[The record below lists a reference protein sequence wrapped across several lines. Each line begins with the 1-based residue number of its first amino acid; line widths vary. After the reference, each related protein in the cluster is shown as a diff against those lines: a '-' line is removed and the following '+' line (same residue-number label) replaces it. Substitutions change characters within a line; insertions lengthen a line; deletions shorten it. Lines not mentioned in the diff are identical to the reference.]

1 MPGKLKAKIVAGR
14 HLPVMDRASDLTDA
28 FVEVKFGNTTFKTD
42 VCPKSLNP
50 QWNSEWFKFEVDDED
65 LQDEPLQIT
74 VLDHDTYSAND
85 AIGKV
90 YIDIDPLLCS
100 EAASVIS
107 GWFPIYDTIHGIRG
121 EINVLVKVE
130 LFNDLNRFRQSSCGV
145 KFFCTTSIPRCY
157 HVATVHGFVEELV
170 VNEDPE
176 YQWIDRIR
184 TPRASNEARQRLI
197 SLMSGELQ
205 RKIGLKVLEMGGNA
219 VVGYLQCFDLEGESG
234 LVVRAIGTAC
244 TLDKL
249 SSGSV
254 SNTNTNTH
262 VHPTA
267 AAAPSHLAH
276 GCRSTHN
283 SPVHSACNSQRLT
296 QNFSVSV
303 PTLIFTGMRESGEVS
318 DRRAETVF
326 GEEVPLFSV
335 PPTPFR
341 ALPSSSP
348 PPFTPSKP
356 CSRQSSSSDTDLSLT
371 PKTEKPLQV
380 RHRPGIY
387 FCPSSPTLPTDTLS
401 FAGSDAVVCGHGSG
415 HRITNPPLSPISY
428 NQSDS
433 ALLRKSVSFNEDL
446 LLAASGMGSGGS
458 AGKEAG
464 PLKMLLRQQTQTAL
478 EQREF
483 PFFTLTSFPAG
494 FLVHAGGVVSA
505 RSVKLLDRIHNPDE
519 PETRDAWWEEI
530 RQEIKSHA
538 KALGC
543 HAVVGY
549 SESTSICEE
558 VCILSASGTAAILNP
573 RYMREGCLDFGNTD
587 HRFEDPSPRSCG
599 FCHIPYDELNM
610 PFPAQLTLCQHCR
623 QQKVPDVLF
632 TTIDLPPEAA
642 VTGKGCFVQARLCR
656 LKKKAQGEV
665 NATAISNLLPFMEYE
680 LHTQLM
686 NKLKLHSM
694 NALFGLHIQIS
705 VGENMLLGLA
715 SATGVYLTALP
726 APGGIQIAGK
736 APIDL
741 SNEHHIF
748 TIQKRINDTIAK
760 NKELYQINPPELT
773 EEVIGSPIPEPRQR
787 SRLFRSH
794 SESSDELS
802 ELDLSHGKKD
812 AFVLELD
819 DTDALEDIHS
829 LLTDAP
835 PPNGFFSCNTEIM
848 PGIYKWTSAVQMF
861 TSVRVFRLSNVNLTN
876 QGLNKIFTDLCE
888 DLLKSFYFK
897 LRSLIPCCLCHL
909 NFTVAVPEEEL
920 IQVAVTAVAM
930 SYDKEQTHEKPVDKL
945 IIRGNSETE
954 EQLQFPMELCAD
966 SSSVNMQ
973 TSKFSGVPESSSISH
988 RDGYSAIL
996 PNLIHFCFV
1005 FFVLL
1010 FFFFVSMSLLLLCMY
1025 GGVRAFVRSCVC
1037 VRVCSLAASIDY
1049 GSFADRCTTWLE
1061 LLRLKAH
1068 TIRRG
1073 SVKTISSMDR
1083 CSPLPEG
1090 RSRSLRSNCSFG
1102 GSTVTV
1108 VKMTPLSFLP
1118 GTRII
1123 KYLGIINMFFI
1134 RETTSLREEGGV
1146 SGFLHSFIAEVFAMV
1161 RAHVAALGGN
1171 AVVSYSMKE
1180 CVLMEN
1186 PNKNQA
1192 QCLINVSGDAV
1203 ICVLDTD
1210 QEVTPTPTTVTQT
1223 CGIGAEGTA

>member
-42 VCPKSLNP
+42 VCHKSLNP

-65 LQDEPLQIT
+65 LQDEPLQVT

-145 KFFCTTSIPRCY
+145 KFFCTASIPRCY
-157 HVATVHGFVEELV
+157 RAVLVHGFVEELV

-249 SSGSV
+249 SSGSAP
-254 SNTNTNTH
+254 NTNTH
-262 VHPTA
+262 MHPSTA
-267 AAAPSHLAH
+267 PAS
-276 GCRSTHN
+276 N
-283 SPVHSACNSQRLT
+283 ACNSP
-296 QNFSVSV
+296 SKDGKE
-303 PTLIFTGMRESGEVS
+303 P
-318 DRRAETVF
+318 VF
-326 GEEVPLFSV
+326 GEDMTSTSG

-341 ALPSSSP
+341 ALPTTSSSL
-348 PPFTPSKP
+348 PPFSPSKP

-371 PKTEKPLQV
+371 PKT
-380 RHRPGIY
+380 
-387 FCPSSPTLPTDTLS
+387 
-401 FAGSDAVVCGHGSG
+401 
-415 HRITNPPLSPISY
+415 
-428 NQSDS
+428 
-433 ALLRKSVSFNEDL
+433 
-446 LLAASGMGSGGS
+446 GMGSGGS
-458 AGKEAG
+458 VGKEAG
-464 PLKMLLRQQTQTAL
+464 PLKTLLRQQTQTAL
-478 EQREF
+478 EQRGATSSGLLLNAREF
-483 PFFTLTSFPAG
+483 PFFTLTSFPPG
-494 FLVHAGGVVSA
+494 FLVHVGGVVSA
-505 RSVKLLDRIHNPDE
+505 RSVKLLDRIHNPALGGTRSYKLLDWNSVTADE

-530 RQEIKSHA
+530 RQEIKSHG

-573 RYMREGCLDFGNTD
+573 RYMREGCLDIGITD
-587 HRFEDPSPRSCG
+587 HRFEEPSPPSCG

-610 PFPAQLTLCQHCR
+610 PFPAQLTYCYLCR
-623 QQKVPDVLF
+623 RQKVPDVLF
-632 TTIDLPPEAA
+632 TTINLPAEAA
-642 VTGKGCFVQARLCR
+642 VTGKGCLIQARLCR

-686 NKLKLHSM
+686 NKLKLRSM

-715 SATGVYLTALP
+715 SATGVYLAALP
-726 APGGIQIAGK
+726 PPGGIQIAGK
-736 APIDL
+736 TPGDL
-741 SNEHHIF
+741 SAEHHIL

-773 EEVIGSPIPEPRQR
+773 EEVLGSPVPDSRQR

-794 SESSDELS
+794 SESSDEVS

-812 AFVLELD
+812 AFVLEID
-819 DTDALEDIHS
+819 DTDAVEDIHS

-835 PPNGFFSCNTEIM
+835 TPTGFYSCNTEIM
-848 PGIYKWTSAVQMF
+848 PGIYNWTSGVQMF
-861 TSVRVFRLSNVNLTN
+861 TSVRVFRLSNANLTN

-888 DLLKSFYFK
+888 NLLKSFYFK
-897 LRSLIPCCLCHL
+897 LRSMIPCCLCQL

-920 IQVAVTAVAM
+920 IQVTVTAVAM
-930 SYDKEQTHEKPVDKL
+930 TFDKDQNQEMTADKPPAKG
-945 IIRGNSETE
+945 GNETE
-954 EQLQFPMELCAD
+954 EQLQFPLELCAD
-966 SSSVNMQ
+966 PSSANCQ
-973 TSKFSGVPESSSISH
+973 PASKASGVPECSNFSSI
-988 RDGYSAIL
+988 
-996 PNLIHFCFV
+996 
-1005 FFVLL
+1005 
-1010 FFFFVSMSLLLLCMY
+1010 
-1025 GGVRAFVRSCVC
+1025 
-1037 VRVCSLAASIDY
+1037 AASVDY
-1049 GSFADRCTTWLE
+1049 GSFADRCSTWLE

-1073 SVKTISSMDR
+1073 SVKTSRRTRSLAHSVSSLER
-1083 CSPLPEG
+1083 SSPLPEG
-1090 RSRSLRSNCSFG
+1090 RSRSLRSNRSFG
-1102 GSTVTV
+1102 GISVTV

-1146 SGFLHSFIAEVFAMV
+1146 SGFLHTFIAEVFSMV

-1180 CVLMEN
+1180 CMLMEN

-1203 ICVLDTD
+1203 ICVRETD
-1210 QEVTPTPTTVTQT
+1210 QEPTPS
-1223 CGIGAEGTA
+1223 TASI

>member
-90 YIDIDPLLCS
+90 YIDIDPLLYS

-121 EINVLVKVE
+121 EINVIVKVE

-145 KFFCTTSIPRCY
+145 KFFCTTCIPQCY
-157 HVATVHGFVEELV
+157 RATLVHGFVEELV

-249 SSGSV
+249 SSGSAP
-254 SNTNTNTH
+254 NTNTH
-262 VHPTA
+262 MPVFVEDL
-267 AAAPSHLAH
+267 PS
-276 GCRSTHN
+276 S
-283 SPVHSACNSQRLT
+283 
-296 QNFSVSV
+296 
-303 PTLIFTGMRESGEVS
+303 SG
-318 DRRAETVF
+318 
-326 GEEVPLFSV
+326 

-341 ALPSSSP
+341 ALPTSSSP
-348 PPFTPSKP
+348 PPFSPSKP

-371 PKTEKPLQV
+371 PKTGKNTWPL
-380 RHRPGIY
+380 
-387 FCPSSPTLPTDTLS
+387 
-401 FAGSDAVVCGHGSG
+401 
-415 HRITNPPLSPISY
+415 
-428 NQSDS
+428 
-433 ALLRKSVSFNEDL
+433 
-446 LLAASGMGSGGS
+446 
-458 AGKEAG
+458 
-464 PLKMLLRQQTQTAL
+464 
-478 EQREF
+478 
-483 PFFTLTSFPAG
+483 
-494 FLVHAGGVVSA
+494 VSA

-538 KALGC
+538 RALGC

-573 RYMREGCLDFGNTD
+573 RYMREGCLDIGCTD
-587 HRFEDPSPRSCG
+587 HRFEEPSPPNCG

-610 PFPAQLTLCQHCR
+610 PFPAQLTYCYHCR
-623 QQKVPDVLF
+623 RQKVPDVLF
-632 TTIDLPPEAA
+632 TTIDLPSEAA
-642 VTGKGCFVQARLCR
+642 VAGKGCLIQARLCR
-656 LKKKAQGEV
+656 LKKKAQGEA

-686 NKLKLHSM
+686 NKLKLRSM

-736 APIDL
+736 TPGDL
-741 SNEHHIF
+741 SSEHISS
-748 TIQKRINDTIAK
+748 IQKRINDTIAA
-760 NKELYQINPPELT
+760 NKELYQINPPELA
-773 EEVIGSPIPEPRQR
+773 EEGVGSPIPEPRHR

-812 AFVLELD
+812 AFVLEID
-819 DTDALEDIHS
+819 DTDAVEDIHS
-829 LLTDAP
+829 LLIDAP
-835 PPNGFFSCNTEIM
+835 PPSGFYSCNTENM
-848 PGIYKWTSAVQMF
+848 PGISNWTSGVQMF
-861 TSVRVFRLSNVNLTN
+861 TSVRVLRLSNANLTN

-888 DLLKSFYFK
+888 NLLKSFYFK
-897 LRSLIPCCLCHL
+897 LRSMIPCCLCHL

-920 IQVAVTAVAM
+920 IQVRQFRPSLICQAARAVNVE
-930 SYDKEQTHEKPVDKL
+930 D
-945 IIRGNSETE
+945 
-954 EQLQFPMELCAD
+954 QLQFPLELCAD
-966 SSSVNMQ
+966 SSSSNIQ
-973 TSKFSGVPESSSISH
+973 TASKISGI
-988 RDGYSAIL
+988 
-996 PNLIHFCFV
+996 F
-1005 FFVLL
+1005 
-1010 FFFFVSMSLLLLCMY
+1010 
-1025 GGVRAFVRSCVC
+1025 
-1037 VRVCSLAASIDY
+1037 
-1049 GSFADRCTTWLE
+1049 
-1061 LLRLKAH
+1061 
-1068 TIRRG
+1068 
-1073 SVKTISSMDR
+1073 
-1083 CSPLPEG
+1083 
-1090 RSRSLRSNCSFG
+1090 NCS
-1102 GSTVTV
+1102 SVTV

-1180 CVLMEN
+1180 CVFMEN

-1203 ICVLDTD
+1203 ICISETD
-1210 QEVTPTPTTVTQT
+1210 QESSTSTGNTGQT
-1223 CGIGAEGTA
+1223 GGSETDGAT

>member
-1 MPGKLKAKIVAGR
+1 MPGKLKARIVAGR

-65 LQDEPLQIT
+65 LQDEPLQVT

-157 HVATVHGFVEELV
+157 RAAMVHGFVEELV

-249 SSGSV
+249 SSGSAP
-254 SNTNTNTH
+254 NTNTH
-262 VHPTA
+262 MHPNTA
-267 AAAPSHLAH
+267 PASNACNSPSKDGKESPLAH

-283 SPVHSACNSQRLT
+283 SPVHSACSSQRLS

-303 PTLIFTGMRESGEVS
+303 PTLIFT
-318 DRRAETVF
+318 
-326 GEEVPLFSV
+326 
-335 PPTPFR
+335 
-341 ALPSSSP
+341 
-348 PPFTPSKP
+348 
-356 CSRQSSSSDTDLSLT
+356 
-371 PKTEKPLQV
+371 
-380 RHRPGIY
+380 
-387 FCPSSPTLPTDTLS
+387 
-401 FAGSDAVVCGHGSG
+401 
-415 HRITNPPLSPISY
+415 
-428 NQSDS
+428 
-433 ALLRKSVSFNEDL
+433 
-446 LLAASGMGSGGS
+446 GMGSGGS

-464 PLKMLLRQQTQTAL
+464 PLKTLLRQQTQTAL

-483 PFFTLTSFPAG
+483 PFFTLTSFPPG
-494 FLVHAGGVVSA
+494 FLVHVGGVVSA

-573 RYMREGCLDFGNTD
+573 RYMREGCLDMGITD
-587 HRFEDPSPRSCG
+587 HRFEEPSPPSCG

-610 PFPAQLTLCQHCR
+610 PFPAQLTYCYHCR
-623 QQKVPDVLF
+623 RQKVPDVLF

-642 VTGKGCFVQARLCR
+642 VTGKGCLIQARLCR

-686 NKLKLHSM
+686 NKLKLRSM

-736 APIDL
+736 TPGDL
-741 SNEHHIF
+741 SNEQHIL

-773 EEVIGSPIPEPRQR
+773 EEVVGSPIPDPRQR

-794 SESSDELS
+794 SESSDEVS

-812 AFVLELD
+812 AFVLEID
-819 DTDALEDIHS
+819 DTDAVEDIHS

-835 PPNGFFSCNTEIM
+835 TPTGFYSCNTEVM
-848 PGIYKWTSAVQMF
+848 PGIYNWTSGVQMF
-861 TSVRVFRLSNVNLTN
+861 TSVRVLRLSNANLTN

-888 DLLKSFYFK
+888 NLLKSFYFK
-897 LRSLIPCCLCHL
+897 LRSMIPCCLCRL

-930 SYDKEQTHEKPVDKL
+930 TFDKDQTQEKPAEKA
-945 IIRGNSETE
+945 ITKGCSETE
-954 EQLQFPMELCAD
+954 DQLQFPLELCAD
-966 SSSVNMQ
+966 ASSANNQPS
-973 TSKFSGVPESSSISH
+973 SKISGVPETTNVSS
-988 RDGYSAIL
+988 R
-996 PNLIHFCFV
+996 
-1005 FFVLL
+1005 
-1010 FFFFVSMSLLLLCMY
+1010 
-1025 GGVRAFVRSCVC
+1025 
-1037 VRVCSLAASIDY
+1037 AASVDY
-1049 GSFADRCTTWLE
+1049 GSFADRCSTWLE

-1073 SVKTISSMDR
+1073 SVKTSRRTQSLAHSVSSLDR
-1083 CSPLPEG
+1083 SSPLPEG
-1090 RSRSLRSNCSFG
+1090 RSRSLRSNRSFAG
-1102 GSTVTV
+1102 GSVTV

-1134 RETTSLREEGGV
+1134 RETSSLREEGGV

-1180 CVLMEN
+1180 CVFMEN

-1203 ICVLDTD
+1203 ICVRETD
-1210 QEVTPTPTTVTQT
+1210 QEPIPSMTNIGQT
-1223 CGIGAEGTA
+1223 CTSGTDGAT

>member
-42 VCPKSLNP
+42 VFPKSLNP

-90 YIDIDPLLCS
+90 YIDIDPLLSC
-100 EAASVIS
+100 EAATVIS

-121 EINVLVKVE
+121 EINVLVKVD

-157 HVATVHGFVEELV
+157 RVALVHGFVEELV

-249 SSGSV
+249 SPGMAP
-254 SNTNTNTH
+254 NTTTHTNTH
-262 VHPTA
+262 TLPNTA
-267 AAAPSHLAH
+267 PAS
-276 GCRSTHN
+276 N
-283 SPVHSACNSQRLT
+283 ACNSPSKDSREPV
-296 QNFSVSV
+296 FSED
-303 PTLIFTGMRESGEVS
+303 PPHPLSG
-318 DRRAETVF
+318 
-326 GEEVPLFSV
+326 
-335 PPTPFR
+335 PPTPLR
-341 ALPSSSP
+341 TLPSSSP
-348 PPFTPSKP
+348 PPFSPSKP

-371 PKTEKPLQV
+371 P
-380 RHRPGIY
+380 
-387 FCPSSPTLPTDTLS
+387 
-401 FAGSDAVVCGHGSG
+401 
-415 HRITNPPLSPISY
+415 RI
-428 NQSDS
+428 
-433 ALLRKSVSFNEDL
+433 
-446 LLAASGMGSGGS
+446 GMGSGGS
-458 AGKEAG
+458 VGKEAG
-464 PLKMLLRQQTQTAL
+464 PLKTLLRQHTQSAL

-483 PFFTLTSFPAG
+483 PIFTLTCFPPG
-494 FLVHAGGVVSA
+494 FLVHVGGVVST
-505 RSVKLLDRIHNPDE
+505 RSVKLLDRIHNPVLGNTRSYKLLDWNSVAADE

-558 VCILSASGTAAILNP
+558 VCILSASGTAAMLNP
-573 RYMREGCLDFGNTD
+573 RFMREGCLDIGGSD
-587 HRFEDPSPRSCG
+587 HRLSRQPHPGMVGSERGEGEVSSTWLGFEDASPPSCG
-599 FCHIPYDELNM
+599 FVHIPYDEFNM
-610 PFPAQLTLCQHCR
+610 PFPAQLTYCYHCR
-623 QQKVPDVLF
+623 RQKVPDVLF
-632 TTIDLPPEAA
+632 TTIDLPAEAE
-642 VTGKGCFVQARLCR
+642 VTGKGCLIQARLCR
-656 LKKKAQGEV
+656 TKKKAQGEV
-665 NATAISNLLPFMEYE
+665 NATSISNLLPFMEYE

-686 NKLKLHSM
+686 NKLKLRSM
-694 NALFGLHIQIS
+694 NALFGLRIQIS

-715 SATGVYLTALP
+715 SATGVYLSALP

-736 APIDL
+736 TPSDL
-741 SNEHHIF
+741 SYDQHIS
-748 TIQKRINDTIAK
+748 TIQKRIDDTIAK
-760 NKELYQINPPELT
+760 NKELYNIHPPECI
-773 EEVIGSPIPEPRQR
+773 EEVVGSPIPDRQR
-787 SRLFRSH
+787 SSRLFRST

-812 AFVLELD
+812 AFVLEID
-819 DTDALEDIHS
+819 DTDAVEDIQS

-835 PPNGFFSCNTEIM
+835 IPAGFYSCNTEVM
-848 PGIYKWTSAVQMF
+848 PGIHNWTSGLQMF
-861 TSVRVFRLSNVNLTN
+861 TSVRVYRLSNANLTN

-888 DLLKSFYFK
+888 NLLKSLYFK
-897 LRSLIPCCLCHL
+897 LRSMIPCCLCHL

-930 SYDKEQTHEKPVDKL
+930 SFDKETQQAADRALT
-945 IIRGNSETE
+945 RGSGENE
-954 EQLQFPMELCAD
+954 EQLQFSMELCGESTISNNQPSA
-966 SSSVNMQ
+966 
-973 TSKFSGVPESSSISH
+973 KPSGVPESAMVHSS
-988 RDGYSAIL
+988 
-996 PNLIHFCFV
+996 
-1005 FFVLL
+1005 
-1010 FFFFVSMSLLLLCMY
+1010 
-1025 GGVRAFVRSCVC
+1025 RAPSV
-1037 VRVCSLAASIDY
+1037 DY
-1049 GSFADRCTTWLE
+1049 GSFADRCSTWLE

-1073 SVKTISSMDR
+1073 SVKTSRRTQLLAHSVSSSER

-1090 RSRSLRSNCSFG
+1090 RSRSLRSTRSLPCG
-1102 GSTVTV
+1102 APVTV

-1118 GTRII
+1118 GTRIV

-1171 AVVSYSMKE
+1171 ALVSYSMKE
-1180 CVLMEN
+1180 CVFMEN

-1203 ICVLDTD
+1203 IFIRESD
-1210 QEVTPTPTTVTQT
+1210 QEAIPPLLTSRQTSGTGADGTT
-1223 CGIGAEGTA
+1223 

>member
-42 VCPKSLNP
+42 VYPKSLNP

-145 KFFCTTSIPRCY
+145 KFFCTTSIPRY
-157 HVATVHGFVEELV
+157 YRAAMVHGFVEELV

-219 VVGYLQCFDLEGESG
+219 VVGYSQCFDLEGESG

-249 SSGSV
+249 SSGGTGSITTTTTITTTHMHPHTAPA
-254 SNTNTNTH
+254 SNACNS
-262 VHPTA
+262 
-267 AAAPSHLAH
+267 PSKDGKESPLTH

-283 SPVHSACNSQRLT
+283 SPVHSVCSAQRLS

-303 PTLIFTGMRESGEVS
+303 PTLIF
-318 DRRAETVF
+318 
-326 GEEVPLFSV
+326 
-335 PPTPFR
+335 
-341 ALPSSSP
+341 
-348 PPFTPSKP
+348 
-356 CSRQSSSSDTDLSLT
+356 
-371 PKTEKPLQV
+371 
-380 RHRPGIY
+380 
-387 FCPSSPTLPTDTLS
+387 
-401 FAGSDAVVCGHGSG
+401 
-415 HRITNPPLSPISY
+415 
-428 NQSDS
+428 
-433 ALLRKSVSFNEDL
+433 
-446 LLAASGMGSGGS
+446 SGMGSGGS

-464 PLKMLLRQQTQTAL
+464 PLKTLLRQQTQTAL

-483 PFFTLTSFPAG
+483 PFFTLTSFPPG
-494 FLVHAGGVVSA
+494 FLVHVGGVVSA

-573 RYMREGCLDFGNTD
+573 RYMREGCLDIGSTE
-587 HRFEDPSPRSCG
+587 HRFEEPPSPNCG
-599 FCHIPYDELNM
+599 FCHIPYDEFNM
-610 PFPAQLTLCQHCR
+610 PFPAQLTYCYLCR
-623 QQKVPDVLF
+623 RQKVPDVLF
-632 TTIDLPPEAA
+632 TTIDLPLEAA
-642 VTGKGCFVQARLCR
+642 VTGKGCLIQARLCR
-656 LKKKAQGEV
+656 LKKRAQGEV

-686 NKLKLHSM
+686 NKLKLRNM

-736 APIDL
+736 TPGDL
-741 SNEHHIF
+741 SNEHHIL
-748 TIQKRINDTIAK
+748 TIQKRINDTIGK
-760 NKELYQINPPELT
+760 NKELYQITPPDPT
-773 EEVIGSPIPEPRQR
+773 EELLGSPIPEPRQR
-787 SRLFRSH
+787 TRLFRSH
-794 SESSDELS
+794 SESSDELL

-812 AFVLELD
+812 AFVLEID
-819 DTDALEDIHS
+819 DTDAVEDIHS

-835 PPNGFFSCNTEIM
+835 PPSGFHSCNTEIM
-848 PGIYKWTSAVQMF
+848 PGIYNWTSGVQMF
-861 TSVRVFRLSNVNLTN
+861 TSVRVLRLSNANLTN

-888 DLLKSFYFK
+888 NLLKSFYFK
-897 LRSLIPCCLCHL
+897 LRSMIPCCICHL

-930 SYDKEQTHEKPVDKL
+930 TFDKDQTQEKPAEKPVAK
-945 IIRGNSETE
+945 GCSETE
-954 EQLQFPMELCAD
+954 EQLQFPLELCAD
-966 SSSVNMQ
+966 SPSANIQPPSKISV
-973 TSKFSGVPESSSISH
+973 
-988 RDGYSAIL
+988 
-996 PNLIHFCFV
+996 
-1005 FFVLL
+1005 
-1010 FFFFVSMSLLLLCMY
+1010 SLLTPAAKLCQNQLVIVQTE
-1025 GGVRAFVRSCVC
+1025 GVSGSTAVSSR
-1037 VRVCSLAASIDY
+1037 AASVDY
-1049 GSFADRCTTWLE
+1049 GSFADRCSTWLE

-1073 SVKTISSMDR
+1073 SVKTISSLDR
-1083 CSPLPEG
+1083 SSPLADS
-1090 RSRSLRSNCSFG
+1090 RSRSLRSNRCSFG
-1102 GSTVTV
+1102 GSSVTV

-1118 GTRII
+1118 GLRII

-1203 ICVLDTD
+1203 ICVRETD
-1210 QEVTPTPTTVTQT
+1210 QEPTSSMTNMGQT
-1223 CGIGAEGTA
+1223 EGAT

>member
-42 VCPKSLNP
+42 VFPKSLNP

-90 YIDIDPLLCS
+90 YIDIDPLLSC
-100 EAASVIS
+100 EAATVIS

-121 EINVLVKVE
+121 EINVLVKVD

-157 HVATVHGFVEELV
+157 RVALVHGFVEELV

-249 SSGSV
+249 SPGMAP
-254 SNTNTNTH
+254 NTTTHTNTH
-262 VHPTA
+262 TLPNTA
-267 AAAPSHLAH
+267 PAS
-276 GCRSTHN
+276 N
-283 SPVHSACNSQRLT
+283 ACNSPSKDSKEPV
-296 QNFSVSV
+296 FSED
-303 PTLIFTGMRESGEVS
+303 PPHPLSG
-318 DRRAETVF
+318 
-326 GEEVPLFSV
+326 
-335 PPTPFR
+335 PPTPLR
-341 ALPSSSP
+341 TLPSSSP
-348 PPFTPSKP
+348 PPFSPSKP

-371 PKTEKPLQV
+371 P
-380 RHRPGIY
+380 
-387 FCPSSPTLPTDTLS
+387 
-401 FAGSDAVVCGHGSG
+401 
-415 HRITNPPLSPISY
+415 RI
-428 NQSDS
+428 
-433 ALLRKSVSFNEDL
+433 
-446 LLAASGMGSGGS
+446 GMGSGGS
-458 AGKEAG
+458 VGKEAG
-464 PLKMLLRQQTQTAL
+464 PLKTLLRQHTQSAL

-483 PFFTLTSFPAG
+483 PIFTLTCFPPG
-494 FLVHAGGVVSA
+494 FLVHVGGVVST

-558 VCILSASGTAAILNP
+558 VCILSASGTAAMLNP
-573 RYMREGCLDFGNTD
+573 RFMREGCLDIGGSD
-587 HRFEDPSPRSCG
+587 HRLSRQPHPGMVGSERGEGEVSSTWLGFEDASPPSCG
-599 FCHIPYDELNM
+599 FVHIPYDEFNM
-610 PFPAQLTLCQHCR
+610 PFPAQLTYCYHCR
-623 QQKVPDVLF
+623 RQKVPDVLF
-632 TTIDLPPEAA
+632 TTIDLPAEAE
-642 VTGKGCFVQARLCR
+642 VTGKGCLIQARLCR
-656 LKKKAQGEV
+656 TKKKAQGEV
-665 NATAISNLLPFMEYE
+665 NATSISNLLPFMEYE

-686 NKLKLHSM
+686 NKLKLRSM
-694 NALFGLHIQIS
+694 NALFGLRIQIS

-715 SATGVYLTALP
+715 SATGVYLSALP

-736 APIDL
+736 TPSDL
-741 SNEHHIF
+741 SYDQHIS
-748 TIQKRINDTIAK
+748 TIQKRIDDTIAK
-760 NKELYQINPPELT
+760 NKELYNIHPPECI
-773 EEVIGSPIPEPRQR
+773 EEVVGSPIPDRQR
-787 SRLFRSH
+787 SRLFRST

-812 AFVLELD
+812 AFVLEID
-819 DTDALEDIHS
+819 DTDAVEDIQS

-835 PPNGFFSCNTEIM
+835 IPAGFYSCNTEVM
-848 PGIYKWTSAVQMF
+848 PGIHNWTSGLQMF
-861 TSVRVFRLSNVNLTN
+861 TSVRVYRLSNANLTN

-888 DLLKSFYFK
+888 NLLKSLYFK
-897 LRSLIPCCLCHL
+897 LRSMIPCCLCHL

-930 SYDKEQTHEKPVDKL
+930 SFDKETQQAADRALT
-945 IIRGNSETE
+945 RGSGENE
-954 EQLQFPMELCAD
+954 EQLQFSMELCGESTISNNQPTAKPSV
-966 SSSVNMQ
+966 SSS
-973 TSKFSGVPESSSISH
+973 E
-988 RDGYSAIL
+988 
-996 PNLIHFCFV
+996 
-1005 FFVLL
+1005 
-1010 FFFFVSMSLLLLCMY
+1010 
-1025 GGVRAFVRSCVC
+1025 
-1037 VRVCSLAASIDY
+1037 
-1049 GSFADRCTTWLE
+1049 
-1061 LLRLKAH
+1061 
-1068 TIRRG
+1068 
-1073 SVKTISSMDR
+1073 R

-1090 RSRSLRSNCSFG
+1090 RSRSLRSTRSLPCG
-1102 GSTVTV
+1102 APVTV

-1118 GTRII
+1118 GTRIV

-1171 AVVSYSMKE
+1171 ALVSYSMKE
-1180 CVLMEN
+1180 CVFMEN

-1203 ICVLDTD
+1203 IFIRESD
-1210 QEVTPTPTTVTQT
+1210 QEAIPPLLTSRQTSGTGADGTT
-1223 CGIGAEGTA
+1223 

>member
-90 YIDIDPLLCS
+90 YIDIDPLLCN

-145 KFFCTTSIPRCY
+145 KFFCTTAIPRCY
-157 HVATVHGFVEELV
+157 RVAMVHGFVEELV

-234 LVVRAIGTAC
+234 LVVRAIGTGC

-249 SSGSV
+249 SSGSAP
-254 SNTNTNTH
+254 NTNTH
-262 VHPTA
+262 VHPNTA
-267 AAAPSHLAH
+267 PAS
-276 GCRSTHN
+276 N
-283 SPVHSACNSQRLT
+283 ACNSPSKDGKEPVFAEDLPS
-296 QNFSVSV
+296 FS
-303 PTLIFTGMRESGEVS
+303 G
-318 DRRAETVF
+318 
-326 GEEVPLFSV
+326 

-341 ALPSSSP
+341 ALPTSSSSP
-348 PPFTPSKP
+348 PPFSPSKP

-371 PKTEKPLQV
+371 PKT
-380 RHRPGIY
+380 
-387 FCPSSPTLPTDTLS
+387 
-401 FAGSDAVVCGHGSG
+401 
-415 HRITNPPLSPISY
+415 
-428 NQSDS
+428 
-433 ALLRKSVSFNEDL
+433 
-446 LLAASGMGSGGS
+446 GMGSGGS

-464 PLKMLLRQQTQTAL
+464 PLKTLLRQQTQTAL

-483 PFFTLTSFPAG
+483 PFFTLTSFPPG
-494 FLVHAGGVVSA
+494 FLVHVGGVVSA
-505 RSVKLLDRIHNPDE
+505 RSVKLLDRIHNPALGNTRSYKLLDWNSITADE

-549 SESTSICEE
+549 SERTSICEE
-558 VCILSASGTAAILNP
+558 VCILSASGTAVILNP
-573 RYMREGCLDFGNTD
+573 RYMREGCLDTGNTEP
-587 HRFEDPSPRSCG
+587 RFDEPSPPSCG

-610 PFPAQLTLCQHCR
+610 PFPAQLTYCYGCR
-623 QQKVPDVLF
+623 RQKVPDVLF
-632 TTIDLPPEAA
+632 TTIDMPSEAA
-642 VTGKGCFVQARLCR
+642 VTGKGCLIQARLCR

-686 NKLKLHSM
+686 NKLKLRSM

-726 APGGIQIAGK
+726 APGGVQIAGK
-736 APIDL
+736 TPGDL
-741 SNEHHIF
+741 SNEHHIL

-760 NKELYQINPPELT
+760 NKELYQINPPKLFALDPEVFGGINMELT
-773 EEVIGSPIPEPRQR
+773 EEVVGSPIPEPRQR

-812 AFVLELD
+812 AFVLEID
-819 DTDALEDIHS
+819 DTDAVEDIHS
-829 LLTDAP
+829 LLTDASP
-835 PPNGFFSCNTEIM
+835 PSGFYSCNTEIM
-848 PGIYKWTSAVQMF
+848 PGVFNWTSGVQMF
-861 TSVRVFRLSNVNLTN
+861 TSVRVFRLSNANLTN

-888 DLLKSFYFK
+888 NLLKSFYFK
-897 LRSLIPCCLCHL
+897 LRSMIPCCLCHL

-930 SYDKEQTHEKPVDKL
+930 TYDREQTLEKPADKT
-945 IIRGNSETE
+945 ITKGCIEGE

-966 SSSVNMQ
+966 SSAFNAQPS
-973 TSKFSGVPESSSISH
+973 SKIPGVPEST
-988 RDGYSAIL
+988 
-996 PNLIHFCFV
+996 N
-1005 FFVLL
+1005 
-1010 FFFFVSMSLLLLCMY
+1010 VSP
-1025 GGVRAFVRSCVC
+1025 R
-1037 VRVCSLAASIDY
+1037 AASVDY
-1049 GSFADRCTTWLE
+1049 GSFADRCSTWLE
-1061 LLRLKAH
+1061 LIRLKAH

-1073 SVKTISSMDR
+1073 SIKTISSLER
-1083 CSPLPEG
+1083 SSPLPEG
-1090 RSRSLRSNCSFG
+1090 RSRSLRSNRSFG
-1102 GSTVTV
+1102 GSSVTV

-1192 QCLINVSGDAV
+1192 QCLVNVSGDAV
-1203 ICVLDTD
+1203 ICVIETD
-1210 QEVTPTPTTVTQT
+1210 QEPMPSAVGTRQT
-1223 CGIGAEGTA
+1223 CSSGADGAT

>member
-90 YIDIDPLLCS
+90 YIDIDPLLYS

-121 EINVLVKVE
+121 EINVIVKVE

-145 KFFCTTSIPRCY
+145 KFFCTTCIPQCY
-157 HVATVHGFVEELV
+157 RATLVHGFVEELV

-249 SSGSV
+249 SSGSAP
-254 SNTNTNTH
+254 NTNTH
-262 VHPTA
+262 MHPNTA
-267 AAAPSHLAH
+267 PAS
-276 GCRSTHN
+276 N
-283 SPVHSACNSQRLT
+283 ACNSPSKDGKEPVFVEDLP
-296 QNFSVSV
+296 SS
-303 PTLIFTGMRESGEVS
+303 SG
-318 DRRAETVF
+318 
-326 GEEVPLFSV
+326 

-341 ALPSSSP
+341 ALPTSSSP
-348 PPFTPSKP
+348 PPFSPSKP

-371 PKTEKPLQV
+371 PKT
-380 RHRPGIY
+380 
-387 FCPSSPTLPTDTLS
+387 
-401 FAGSDAVVCGHGSG
+401 
-415 HRITNPPLSPISY
+415 
-428 NQSDS
+428 
-433 ALLRKSVSFNEDL
+433 
-446 LLAASGMGSGGS
+446 GMGSGGS

-464 PLKMLLRQQTQTAL
+464 PLRTLLRQQTQTAL

-483 PFFTLTSFPAG
+483 PFFTLTSFPPG
-494 FLVHAGGVVSA
+494 FLLHVGGVVSA

-538 KALGC
+538 RALGC

-573 RYMREGCLDFGNTD
+573 RYMREGCLDIGCTD
-587 HRFEDPSPRSCG
+587 HRFEEPSPPNCG

-610 PFPAQLTLCQHCR
+610 PFPAQLTYCYHCR
-623 QQKVPDVLF
+623 RQKVPDVLF
-632 TTIDLPPEAA
+632 TTIDLPSEAA
-642 VTGKGCFVQARLCR
+642 VAGKGCLIQARLCR
-656 LKKKAQGEV
+656 LKKKAQGEA

-686 NKLKLHSM
+686 NKLKLRSM

-736 APIDL
+736 TPGDL
-741 SNEHHIF
+741 SSEHISS
-748 TIQKRINDTIAK
+748 IQKRINDTIAV
-760 NKELYQINPPELT
+760 NKELYQINPPELA
-773 EEVIGSPIPEPRQR
+773 EEGVGSPIPEPRHR

-812 AFVLELD
+812 AFVLEID
-819 DTDALEDIHS
+819 DTDAVEDIHS
-829 LLTDAP
+829 LLIDAP
-835 PPNGFFSCNTEIM
+835 PPTGFYSCNTENM
-848 PGIYKWTSAVQMF
+848 PGISNWTSGVQMF
-861 TSVRVFRLSNVNLTN
+861 TSVRVLRLSNANLTN

-888 DLLKSFYFK
+888 NLLKSFYFK
-897 LRSLIPCCLCHL
+897 LRSMIPCCLCHL

-920 IQVAVTAVAM
+920 IQVTVTAVAM
-930 SYDKEQTHEKPVDKL
+930 TYDKEQTQEKTAEKPVNKGSL
-945 IIRGNSETE
+945 EAE
-954 EQLQFPMELCAD
+954 EQLQFPLELCAD
-966 SSSVNMQ
+966 SSSSNIQ
-973 TSKFSGVPESSSISH
+973 TASKISGVGEST
-988 RDGYSAIL
+988 
-996 PNLIHFCFV
+996 N
-1005 FFVLL
+1005 
-1010 FFFFVSMSLLLLCMY
+1010 MSP
-1025 GGVRAFVRSCVC
+1025 R
-1037 VRVCSLAASIDY
+1037 AASVDY
-1049 GSFADRCTTWLE
+1049 GSFADRCSTWLE

-1073 SVKTISSMDR
+1073 SVKTSRRTQSLAHSVSSLER
-1083 CSPLPEG
+1083 CSPLQEG
-1090 RSRSLRSNCSFG
+1090 RSRSLRSSRSFG
-1102 GSTVTV
+1102 GSSVTV

-1180 CVLMEN
+1180 CVFMEN

-1203 ICVLDTD
+1203 ICISETD
-1210 QEVTPTPTTVTQT
+1210 QESSASTANTGQT
-1223 CGIGAEGTA
+1223 GGGETDGAT

>member
-65 LQDEPLQIT
+65 LQDEPLQVT

-157 HVATVHGFVEELV
+157 RAAMVHGFVEELV

-249 SSGSV
+249 SSGSAPNTTTHIHPNTAPA
-254 SNTNTNTH
+254 SNACNS
-262 VHPTA
+262 
-267 AAAPSHLAH
+267 PSKDGKESPLAH

-283 SPVHSACNSQRLT
+283 SPVHSACSSQRLS

-303 PTLIFTGMRESGEVS
+303 PTLIFT
-318 DRRAETVF
+318 
-326 GEEVPLFSV
+326 
-335 PPTPFR
+335 
-341 ALPSSSP
+341 
-348 PPFTPSKP
+348 
-356 CSRQSSSSDTDLSLT
+356 
-371 PKTEKPLQV
+371 
-380 RHRPGIY
+380 
-387 FCPSSPTLPTDTLS
+387 
-401 FAGSDAVVCGHGSG
+401 
-415 HRITNPPLSPISY
+415 
-428 NQSDS
+428 
-433 ALLRKSVSFNEDL
+433 
-446 LLAASGMGSGGS
+446 GMGSGGS

-464 PLKMLLRQQTQTAL
+464 PLKTLLRQQTQTAL

-483 PFFTLTSFPAG
+483 PFFTLTSFPPG
-494 FLVHAGGVVSA
+494 FLVHVGGVVSA

-573 RYMREGCLDFGNTD
+573 RYMREGCLDIGITD
-587 HRFEDPSPRSCG
+587 HRFEEPSPPSCG

-610 PFPAQLTLCQHCR
+610 PFPAQLTYCYHCR
-623 QQKVPDVLF
+623 RQKVPDVLF

-642 VTGKGCFVQARLCR
+642 VTGKGCLIQARLCR

-686 NKLKLHSM
+686 NKLKLRSM

-736 APIDL
+736 TPGDL
-741 SNEHHIF
+741 SNEHHIM

-760 NKELYQINPPELT
+760 NKEIYQINPPELT
-773 EEVIGSPIPEPRQR
+773 EEVVGSPIPEPRQR

-794 SESSDELS
+794 SESSDEVS

-812 AFVLELD
+812 AFVLEID
-819 DTDALEDIHS
+819 DTDAVEDIHS
-829 LLTDAP
+829 LLTDASP
-835 PPNGFFSCNTEIM
+835 PTGFYSCNTEIM
-848 PGIYKWTSAVQMF
+848 PGIYNWTSGVQMF
-861 TSVRVFRLSNVNLTN
+861 TSVRVFRLSNANLTN
-876 QGLNKIFTDLCE
+876 QALNKIFTDLCE
-888 DLLKSFYFK
+888 NLLKSFYFK
-897 LRSLIPCCLCHL
+897 LRSMIPCCLCHL
-909 NFTVAVPEEEL
+909 NFAVAVPEEEL

-930 SYDKEQTHEKPVDKL
+930 TFDKDQTQEKPADKP
-945 IIRGNSETE
+945 ITKGCSETE
-954 EQLQFPMELCAD
+954 EQLQFPLELCTD
-966 SSSVNMQ
+966 SSSANTQ
-973 TSKFSGVPESSSISH
+973 PSSKFSVSS
-988 RDGYSAIL
+988 L
-996 PNLIHFCFV
+996 E
-1005 FFVLL
+1005 
-1010 FFFFVSMSLLLLCMY
+1010 
-1025 GGVRAFVRSCVC
+1025 RS
-1037 VRVCSLAASIDY
+1037 
-1049 GSFADRCTTWLE
+1049 
-1061 LLRLKAH
+1061 
-1068 TIRRG
+1068 
-1073 SVKTISSMDR
+1073 
-1083 CSPLPEG
+1083 SPLPEG
-1090 RSRSLRSNCSFG
+1090 RSRSLRSNRSFG
-1102 GSTVTV
+1102 GSSVTV

-1180 CVLMEN
+1180 CVFMEN

-1203 ICVLDTD
+1203 ICVRETD
-1210 QEVTPTPTTVTQT
+1210 QEPIPPNIGQT
-1223 CGIGAEGTA
+1223 CTSGTDRPT

>member
-157 HVATVHGFVEELV
+157 RAAMVHGFVEELV

-249 SSGSV
+249 SSGSAP
-254 SNTNTNTH
+254 NTNTH
-262 VHPTA
+262 MHPSTA
-267 AAAPSHLAH
+267 PAS
-276 GCRSTHN
+276 N
-283 SPVHSACNSQRLT
+283 ACNSP
-296 QNFSVSV
+296 SKDGKE
-303 PTLIFTGMRESGEVS
+303 P
-318 DRRAETVF
+318 VF
-326 GEEVPLFSV
+326 GEDLPLSSG

-341 ALPSSSP
+341 ALPTSSSSP
-348 PPFTPSKP
+348 PPFSPSKP

-371 PKTEKPLQV
+371 PKT
-380 RHRPGIY
+380 
-387 FCPSSPTLPTDTLS
+387 
-401 FAGSDAVVCGHGSG
+401 
-415 HRITNPPLSPISY
+415 
-428 NQSDS
+428 
-433 ALLRKSVSFNEDL
+433 
-446 LLAASGMGSGGS
+446 GMGSGGS

-464 PLKMLLRQQTQTAL
+464 PLKTLLRQQTQTAL

-483 PFFTLTSFPAG
+483 PFFTLTSFPPG
-494 FLVHAGGVVSA
+494 FLVHVGGVVSA

-573 RYMREGCLDFGNTD
+573 RYMREGCLDIGSTD
-587 HRFEDPSPRSCG
+587 HRFEEPSPPSCG

-610 PFPAQLTLCQHCR
+610 PFPAQLTYCYHCR
-623 QQKVPDVLF
+623 RQKVPDVLF
-632 TTIDLPPEAA
+632 TTIDLPSEAA
-642 VTGKGCFVQARLCR
+642 VTGKGCLIQARLCR

-686 NKLKLHSM
+686 NKLKLRSM

-736 APIDL
+736 TPGDL
-741 SNEHHIF
+741 SNEHHIL
-748 TIQKRINDTIAK
+748 TIQKKINDTVAK
-760 NKELYQINPPELT
+760 NKELYQINPPKLFALDPEVFCGINMELT
-773 EEVIGSPIPEPRQR
+773 EEAVGSPIPEPRQR

-812 AFVLELD
+812 AFVLEID
-819 DTDALEDIHS
+819 DTDAVEDIHS
-829 LLTDAP
+829 LLTDNSP
-835 PPNGFFSCNTEIM
+835 PTGFYSCNTEIM
-848 PGIYKWTSAVQMF
+848 PGIYNWTSGVQMF
-861 TSVRVFRLSNVNLTN
+861 SSVRVFRLSNANLTN

-888 DLLKSFYFK
+888 NLLRSFYFK
-897 LRSLIPCCLCHL
+897 LRSMIPCCLCHL

-920 IQVAVTAVAM
+920 IQVVVTAVAM
-930 SYDKEQTHEKPVDKL
+930 TFDKDQTQEKPADKT
-945 IIRGNSETE
+945 ITKGSSETE
-954 EQLQFPMELCAD
+954 EQLQFPLELCTD
-966 SSSVNMQ
+966 SSSTNNQ
-973 TSKFSGVPESSSISH
+973 PSSKISGTVSLLTPAAKLCQNQLVVVRSAGLPESTNVSS
-988 RDGYSAIL
+988 R
-996 PNLIHFCFV
+996 
-1005 FFVLL
+1005 
-1010 FFFFVSMSLLLLCMY
+1010 
-1025 GGVRAFVRSCVC
+1025 
-1037 VRVCSLAASIDY
+1037 AASVDY
-1049 GSFADRCTTWLE
+1049 GSFADRCSTWLE

-1073 SVKTISSMDR
+1073 SVKTSRRTQSLAHSVSSLDR
-1083 CSPLPEG
+1083 SSPLPEG
-1090 RSRSLRSNCSFG
+1090 RSRSLRSTRSFG
-1102 GSTVTV
+1102 GTSVTV

-1118 GTRII
+1118 GLRII

-1180 CVLMEN
+1180 CMLMEN

-1203 ICVLDTD
+1203 ICVRETD
-1210 QEVTPTPTTVTQT
+1210 QEPMPSVTNIGQSSSSGTDGTT
-1223 CGIGAEGTA
+1223 

>member
-107 GWFPIYDTIHGIRG
+107 GWFPIYDTIHGI
-121 EINVLVKVE
+121 ENNS
-130 LFNDLNRFRQSSCGV
+130 FHSSYP
-145 KFFCTTSIPRCY
+145 TSIPRCY
-157 HVATVHGFVEELV
+157 RVAMVHGFVEELV

-249 SSGSV
+249 SSGAAASI
-254 SNTNTNTH
+254 NTH
-262 VHPTA
+262 MPVFTEDL
-267 AAAPSHLAH
+267 PS
-276 GCRSTHN
+276 S
-283 SPVHSACNSQRLT
+283 
-296 QNFSVSV
+296 
-303 PTLIFTGMRESGEVS
+303 SG
-318 DRRAETVF
+318 
-326 GEEVPLFSV
+326 

-341 ALPSSSP
+341 ALPTTSSSP
-348 PPFTPSKP
+348 PPFSPSKP

-371 PKTEKPLQV
+371 PKT
-380 RHRPGIY
+380 
-387 FCPSSPTLPTDTLS
+387 
-401 FAGSDAVVCGHGSG
+401 
-415 HRITNPPLSPISY
+415 
-428 NQSDS
+428 
-433 ALLRKSVSFNEDL
+433 
-446 LLAASGMGSGGS
+446 GMGSGGS

-464 PLKMLLRQQTQTAL
+464 PLKTLLRQQTQTAL

-483 PFFTLTSFPAG
+483 PFFTLTSFPPG
-494 FLVHAGGVVSA
+494 FLVHVGGVVSA

-573 RYMREGCLDFGNTD
+573 RSFFFFFL
-587 HRFEDPSPRSCG
+587 S
-599 FCHIPYDELNM
+599 
-610 PFPAQLTLCQHCR
+610 
-623 QQKVPDVLF
+623 KVPDVLF

-642 VTGKGCFVQARLCR
+642 VTGQGCLIQARLCR

-686 NKLKLHSM
+686 NKLKLRSM
-694 NALFGLHIQIS
+694 NALFGLRIQIS

-736 APIDL
+736 TPGDL
-741 SNEHHIF
+741 SNEHHILA
-748 TIQKRINDTIAK
+748 IQKRINDTIAK

-773 EEVIGSPIPEPRQR
+773 EEAVGSPIPEPRQR

-812 AFVLELD
+812 AFVLEID
-819 DTDALEDIHS
+819 DTDAVEDIHS

-835 PPNGFFSCNTEIM
+835 TPTGFYSCNTEIM
-848 PGIYKWTSAVQMF
+848 PGIYNWTSGLQMF
-861 TSVRVFRLSNVNLTN
+861 TSVRVFRLSNANLTN

-888 DLLKSFYFK
+888 NLLKSLYFK
-897 LRSLIPCCLCHL
+897 LRSMIPCCLCHL

-920 IQVAVTAVAM
+920 IQVTVIMNTV
-930 SYDKEQTHEKPVDKL
+930 SLE
-945 IIRGNSETE
+945 NE
-954 EQLQFPMELCAD
+954 EQLQFPLELCAE
-966 SSSVNMQ
+966 STSANNQPSAKIPAPSV
-973 TSKFSGVPESSSISH
+973 
-988 RDGYSAIL
+988 
-996 PNLIHFCFV
+996 
-1005 FFVLL
+1005 
-1010 FFFFVSMSLLLLCMY
+1010 
-1025 GGVRAFVRSCVC
+1025 
-1037 VRVCSLAASIDY
+1037 DY
-1049 GSFADRCTTWLE
+1049 GSFADRCSTWLE

-1073 SVKTISSMDR
+1073 SVKT
-1083 CSPLPEG
+1083 
-1090 RSRSLRSNCSFG
+1090 SRRTHTQTHKQTRTHARIHSHTPPCMPS
-1102 GSTVTV
+1102 VTV

-1118 GTRII
+1118 GTRIV

-1180 CVLMEN
+1180 CVFMEN
-1186 PNKNQA
+1186 PNKNQSFCAA

-1203 ICVLDTD
+1203 IFVRDTD
-1210 QEVTPTPTTVTQT
+1210 QEATPAQMNTGQT
-1223 CGIGAEGTA
+1223 CNSGTDGAT

>member
-65 LQDEPLQIT
+65 LQDEPLQVT

-145 KFFCTTSIPRCY
+145 KFFCTSSIPRCY
-157 HVATVHGFVEELV
+157 KAAMVHGFVEELV

-249 SSGSV
+249 SSGSAPN
-254 SNTNTNTH
+254 SNTHMHPNT
-262 VHPTA
+262 
-267 AAAPSHLAH
+267 APPS
-276 GCRSTHN
+276 N
-283 SPVHSACNSQRLT
+283 ACNSPSKDGKEPVFAEDLT
-296 QNFSVSV
+296 LS
-303 PTLIFTGMRESGEVS
+303 SGPS
-318 DRRAETVF
+318 
-326 GEEVPLFSV
+326 
-335 PPTPFR
+335 TPFR
-341 ALPSSSP
+341 ALPTTTTTSSSP
-348 PPFTPSKP
+348 PPFSPSKP

-371 PKTEKPLQV
+371 PKT
-380 RHRPGIY
+380 
-387 FCPSSPTLPTDTLS
+387 
-401 FAGSDAVVCGHGSG
+401 
-415 HRITNPPLSPISY
+415 
-428 NQSDS
+428 
-433 ALLRKSVSFNEDL
+433 
-446 LLAASGMGSGGS
+446 GMGNGGS

-464 PLKMLLRQQTQTAL
+464 PLKTLLRQQTQTAL

-483 PFFTLTSFPAG
+483 PFFTLTSFPPG
-494 FLVHAGGVVSA
+494 FLVHVGGVVSA

-573 RYMREGCLDFGNTD
+573 RYMREGCLDIVIGD
-587 HRFEDPSPRSCG
+587 HRFEEPSPPSCG

-610 PFPAQLTLCQHCR
+610 PFPAQLTFCYQCR
-623 QQKVPDVLF
+623 RQKVPDVLF

-642 VTGKGCFVQARLCR
+642 VTGKGCLIQARLCR

-686 NKLKLHSM
+686 NKLKLRSM

-726 APGGIQIAGK
+726 APGAIQIAGK
-736 APIDL
+736 TPGEM
-741 SNEHHIF
+741 SNDHHIL

-760 NKELYQINPPELT
+760 NKELYQINPPKLFALDPEVFCGINMEPT
-773 EEVIGSPIPEPRQR
+773 EEVVGSPIPEPRQR

-794 SESSDELS
+794 SESSDEQS

-812 AFVLELD
+812 AFVLEID
-819 DTDALEDIHS
+819 DTDAVEDIHS
-829 LLTDAP
+829 LLMDASTP
-835 PPNGFFSCNTEIM
+835 AGFYSCNTETM
-848 PGIYKWTSAVQMF
+848 PGIFNWTSGVQMF
-861 TSVRVFRLSNVNLTN
+861 TSVRVFRLSNANLTN

-888 DLLKSFYFK
+888 NLLKSFYFK
-897 LRSLIPCCLCHL
+897 LRSMIPCCLCKL

-930 SYDKEQTHEKPVDKL
+930 TFDKDQNQEKPADKPPTK
-945 IIRGNSETE
+945 GGGETE

-966 SSSVNMQ
+966 AAAGNTQQASK
-973 TSKFSGVPESSSISH
+973 TSGTV
-988 RDGYSAIL
+988 
-996 PNLIHFCFV
+996 
-1005 FFVLL
+1005 
-1010 FFFFVSMSLLLLCMY
+1010 SLLTPSAKLCHNQLVLARLP
-1025 GGVRAFVRSCVC
+1025 GVAESINVSSR
-1037 VRVCSLAASIDY
+1037 AASVDY
-1049 GSFADRCTTWLE
+1049 GSFADRCSTWLE

-1073 SVKTISSMDR
+1073 SVKTISSLER

-1090 RSRSLRSNCSFG
+1090 RSRSLRSTRSFG
-1102 GSTVTV
+1102 SSSVAV

-1146 SGFLHSFIAEVFAMV
+1146 SGFLHSFIGEVFAMV

-1180 CVLMEN
+1180 CMLMEN

-1203 ICVLDTD
+1203 ICVRETD
-1210 QEVTPTPTTVTQT
+1210 PEPTPSTTNIGQICPSGTDVTT
-1223 CGIGAEGTA
+1223 